1 MSQASVPTS
10 AQTPEPDQRSKL
22 PATSGSK
29 FPLGKT
35 ITLGLFGLHLLVYII
50 FWSTGKV
57 SPIGFITEIVQ
68 HSNLDEKQ
76 LFHLLVLVGNAV
88 IAFLTWR
95 GKCDPLL
102 SGGTI
107 FLSAAH
113 AFVGQDL
120 TPDALTTGAMLM
132 VSILLLYVGVRIHT
146 LMSPCYWW
154 TLVASYFA
162 LFFIF
167 VRIRWGTFIPG
178 GPTTGMANAEP
189 LLLLFLMGLAAC
201 ARSLRMLAFF
211 WALVLSFT
219 FCQPYAWPTLLI
231 SYTVLAAIFTARG
244 SLPSRTAIVF
254 LTVGL
259 ALVFLVL
266 FPVVVTLTGESLF
279 SIEKVM
285 RENTAFRTALGNT
298 LWTASLSTVILLIIV
313 VPLAYA
319 ISRLRF
325 RGRTLLLSLLDLPI
339 VIPQSVAGLLLLR
352 ALGSNQYLGQMLE
365 NRFGIRFEGTFVGIC
380 MAQIF
385 VALPFLARSAIAAFD
400 AVPQNLEASARTL
413 GASSLGAF
421 TRVALPLASRGIFLG
436 AVLAWARAAGEFGA
450 LLFIAQKPTTAPIL
464 INDIV
469 NGRGVAEAAPAV
481 ATLLLFSVV
490 MFFLL
495 QFASRLMPSAHGQL
509 EEEK

>member
-1 MSQASVPTS
+1 LSQPS
-10 AQTPEPDQRSKL
+10 ARTPDPELRPAEP
-22 PATSGSK
+22 AASGSK
-29 FPLGKT
+29 FSFGKT
-35 ITLGLFGLHLLVYII
+35 ITLGLFGLHLLIYII
-50 FWSTGKV
+50 LWSTGKV
-57 SPIGFITEIVQ
+57 SPIGFISEIVQ
-68 HSNLDEKQ
+68 HGKLDDKQ

-88 IAFLTWR
+88 IAFLTAR
-95 GKCDPLL
+95 GKCDALL
-102 SGGTI
+102 GGGCV

-113 AFVGQDL
+113 AFVGQNL

-132 VSILLLYVGVRIHT
+132 VSILLLYVGVRIHS

-154 TLVASYFA
+154 TLVASYFG

-167 VRIRWGTFIPG
+167 VRIRWETFIPG

-231 SYTVLAAIFTARG
+231 SYTLLAAIFTARG

-254 LTVGL
+254 LTLGL

-279 SIEKVM
+279 SIEKVI
-285 RENTAFRTALGNT
+285 RENSAFRSALLNT
-298 LWTASLSTVILLIIV
+298 VWTASLSTVILLIIV

-365 NRFGIRFEGTFVGIC
+365 SRFGIRFEGTFVGIC

-385 VALPFLARSAIAAFD
+385 VALPFMARSAIAAFD
-400 AVPQNLEASARTL
+400 AVPQKLEAAAQTL

-421 TRVALPLASRGIFLG
+421 SRVALPLASRGIFLG

-450 LLFIAQKPTTAPIL
+450 LLFIAQNPKTAPIM
-464 INDIV
+464 ISDIV
-469 NGRGVAEAAPAV
+469 AARGTAEAAPAV
-481 ATLLLFSVV
+481 AALLLFSIV

-495 QFASRLMPSAHGQL
+495 QFASRMMPSNRGRL